1 MGAVFCRKSYGDLG
15 KKQAPII
22 STATPASNS
31 SCNGPSVAKSC
42 QCDPMWKMPLDL
54 SLRSCELRLC
64 EKERSSEALHSAFH
78 GFSFAFLFGFAN
90 GAAQGCQPLPAPASP
105 RKPSMVLLLPYARSI
120 YTNPRQQDT
129 THPTAILCAQCGKF
143 HTLAEHFFIHPGLTL
158 TTAWIYDDICKD

>member
-90 GAAQGCQPLPAPASP
+90 GAAQGCQPLPAPGNL
-105 RKPSMVLLLPYARSI
+105 RWFCCY
-120 YTNPRQQDT
+120 
-129 THPTAILCAQCGKF
+129 
-143 HTLAEHFFIHPGLTL
+143 HTLDPSIQIPDNRTLLIPPPFFVLNAGSFTHLPNISSFIL
-158 TTAWIYDDICKD
+158 A